1 MKVFS
6 LTILLSVLYLA
17 NFLSLKRHKVFEI
30 ANATVG
36 YYSKANNASN
46 QIAMWILCYNY
57 STWHA

>member
-6 LTILLSVLYLA
+6 MTILLSVLYLA

-46 QIAMWILCYNY
+46 QIAIVDIML
-57 STWHA
+57 